1 VEVHRRARERF
12 PDEALREAVTMA
24 LYVTLVLAAEFAAIG
39 HEAASVALSLGVIWS
54 TTVGLTA
61 IHLFAFGLAA
71 KLVAG
76 GHLSY
81 ENKVAAVLQVVA
93 SLSIAA
99 LVSLPFLLLPIAVA
113 SELAGWVTAA
123 VLGVTAY
130 RAAFARPKAAAGRQ
144 KESLGGAE
152 LWVAP
157 NPSGLNAHAQIAD
170 LAAAYREIAVAA
182 GIVVLPP
189 PT

>member
-39 HEAASVALSLGVIWS
+39 HEPASIALALGVIWS

-71 KLVAG
+71 RLVEG

-81 ENKVAAVLQVVA
+81 ENKVAAILQVVA

-123 VLGVTAY
+123 ILGITAYAMARTSGGSHGRSFVTGLVVLGLASVLVTI
-130 RAAFARPKAAAGRQ
+130 KV
-144 KESLGGAE
+144 L
-152 LWVAP
+152 L
-157 NPSGLNAHAQIAD
+157 SG
-170 LAAAYREIAVAA
+170 
-182 GIVVLPP
+182 P
-189 PT
+189 

>member
-1 VEVHRRARERF
+1 MEVHRRARERF

-71 KLVAG
+71 RLVEG

-81 ENKVAAVLQVVA
+81 ENKVAAILQVVA

-130 RAAFARPKAAAGRQ
+130 AMARTSGGSHGR
-144 KESLGGAE
+144 SFIT
-152 LWVAP
+152 
-157 NPSGLNAHAQIAD
+157 GL
-170 LAAAYREIAVAA
+170 
-182 GIVVLPP
+182 VVLGVASLLV
-189 PT
+189 TLKVLLSGH